1 MSKLLVDEIGGNA
14 GAPTT
19 IASGKNI
26 TGTASQFQMT
36 DVVQG
41 DVLYGSAADTLS
53 RLAPGTAGQVLQTA
67 GAGANP
73 VWAADAGGLFSGYA
87 IFCDQKTLGTDG
99 GTFTSGAWRV
109 RDLNTTIANT
119 DASNIALGTNE
130 FTLQTGN
137 YYIQWQ
143 AVAGA
148 PNMSAHQSGL
158 HDASSFI
165 QMGKSMR
172 NWTGTGDS
180 CGFARVTPASA
191 TTYTIQHQCQTTTAT
206 TGFGWAADFAVE
218 IYTVVEIIKE
228 S

>member
-1 MSKLLVDEIGGNA
+1 MATTKIRSSSITDGQVANADLSATVAVTGGPSA
-14 GAPTT
+14 LTVGAVNQVLK
-19 IASGKNI
+19 SDG
-26 TGTASQFQMT
+26 T
-36 DVVQG
+36 DVSWG
-41 DVLYGSAADTLS
+41 ADS
-53 RLAPGTAGQVLQTA
+53 
-67 GAGANP
+67 
-73 VWAADAGGLFSGYA
+73 GGLFSGYA

-119 DASNIALGTNE
+119 DTTNIALGTNE

-143 AVAGA
+143 AIAGA

-158 HDASSFI
+158 HDASSFV

-172 NWTGTGDS
+172 NWTATGDS
-180 CGFARVTPASA
+180 CGFARVTPGSA
-191 TTYTIQHQCQTTTAT
+191 TTYTIQHQCQTTTST

-218 IYTVVEIIKE
+218 IYTVVEIFKE
-228 S
+228 A